1 MDCDALKVTERN
13 KKRKII
19 APLIILKKKEERNKI
34 EKEKKTN
41 SNIHNASTALRTFN
55 LNAVVNDIV
64 KMKLN
69 KKI

>member
-1 MDCDALKVTERN
+1 MDYYALKVTERN
-13 KKRKII
+13 KKKENYYSVNYIKI
-19 APLIILKKKEERNKI
+19 KS
-34 EKEKKTN
+34 EKKTN